1 MSNCKSY
8 LIWLIVAK
16 CFGANNIQEIYSNVG
31 NGVKH
36 GFHMVISTIPGGF
49 LQFVGQYGKN
59 RNKACFEK
67 NFIKNPLEIICHAYA
82 LMKYWAGLFAERDRE
97 QLEEG
102 VATMMRV
109 ATELLANQQRG
120 RSWTSAGLR

>member
-1 MSNCKSY
+1 MFLEA
-8 LIWLIVAK
+8 LISVGHGVRNDWL
-16 CFGANNIQEIYSNVG
+16 
-31 NGVKH
+31 
-36 GFHMVISTIPGGF
+36 MVNSF
-49 LQFVGQYGKN
+49 MLLVSLLFVGQYGKN
-59 RNKACFEK
+59 RNKSCFEK

-82 LMKYWAGLFAERDRE
+82 LMKYWAGLFAEIDRE

-102 VATMMRV
+102 VATMMRA